1 MVDDVAIARALH
13 VLGVVLWIG
22 GVGMVTTVLIPAIG
36 RLKAPPDRHRLF
48 EAIEGRFAG
57 QARLTTVLVGA
68 TGFYMTAVLDLW
80 DRFLDPSFWWMH
92 AMVAVWAI
100 FTVMLF
106 VLEPLVLHRWFRNRA
121 ERDPEATFRLIARLH
136 RVLLTASLVTLAG
149 AVLGSHGVAF

>member
-1 MVDDVAIARALH
+1 
-13 VLGVVLWIG
+13 
-22 GVGMVTTVLIPAIG
+22 
-36 RLKAPPDRHRLF
+36 
-48 EAIEGRFAG
+48 
-57 QARLTTVLVGA
+57 
-68 TGFYMTAVLDLW
+68 MTAVLDLW